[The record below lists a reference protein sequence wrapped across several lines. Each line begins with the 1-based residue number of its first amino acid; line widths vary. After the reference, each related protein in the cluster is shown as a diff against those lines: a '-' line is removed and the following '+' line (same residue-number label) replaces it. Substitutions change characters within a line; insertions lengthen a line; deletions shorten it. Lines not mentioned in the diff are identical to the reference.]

1 MANGLYFSRPDL
13 DDSSFISESKYI
25 LGKAM
30 LQNATF
36 MKVGICIALIFRKT
50 DVLTTKFFMSEGPGC
65 FEIAWDKF
73 SWRYR
78 VKKREN
84 FESGKFL
91 FSCFWG
97 FFPENNKN

>member
-1 MANGLYFSRPDL
+1 MDCILADRNL

-50 DVLTTKFFMSEGPGC
+50 DVLTTKFFKSEGPGC
-65 FEIAWDKF
+65 FAIAWDKF
-73 SWRYR
+73 PWSYW
-78 VKKREN
+78 EN
-84 FESGKFL
+84 FESGNFLLFMFLGL
-91 FSCFWG
+91 FS
-97 FFPENNKN
+97 ENNKN